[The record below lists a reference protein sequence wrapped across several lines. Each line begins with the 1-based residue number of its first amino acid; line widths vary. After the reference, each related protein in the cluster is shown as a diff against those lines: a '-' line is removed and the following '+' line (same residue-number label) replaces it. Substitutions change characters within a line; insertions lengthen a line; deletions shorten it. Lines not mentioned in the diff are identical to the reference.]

1 MNRGNPIHSIPP
13 YKTKEAGPL
22 IPTRAAGMSGKH
34 HRLRMVQ
41 VVQVIDFARMIELR
55 RDAGDSELDKT
66 TAILR
71 EIQNASRG
79 F

>member
-1 MNRGNPIHSIPP
+1 
-13 YKTKEAGPL
+13 
-22 IPTRAAGMSGKH
+22 MSGKRR
-34 HRLRMVQ
+34 RLRVVQ

-55 RDAGDSELDKT
+55 RNAGDSEFDKT
-66 TAILR
+66 TAISR